1 MKKFAQYLAIYVV
14 TALCLLGC
22 YHRYQQT
29 QAWTC
34 NSPLI
39 VIHKGETI
47 EGQIRVYCRGNIRN
61 AVDSV
66 MELNHIVDPMTVQPD
81 TVLRTR

>member
-1 MKKFAQYLAIYVV
+1 MKKFAQYLAIYIAGV
-14 TALCLLGC
+14 LCLFGC

-34 NSPLI
+34 TTPVI
-39 VIHKGETI
+39 VIHQDETI
-47 EGQIRVYCRGNIRN
+47 EGVVREFCTGNIRN
-61 AVDSV
+61 AVDSI
-66 MELNHIVDPMTVQPD
+66 MELNGVVDAMSVQPD